1 MHLLFIALLTIL
13 AGTLLLAK
21 TKKEELGKFFLNIS
35 RFFII
40 VGFILFL
47 VCIAGG
53 ICMLAHHVKGGQ
65 PGFRHEMMMRHGH
78 PGMRGGFVCPP
89 GMCKGTCGKMDMQ
102 KDSLMKCC
110 PKKTAADTCKMSAA
124 KPQLPV
130 KTK

>member
-21 TKKEELGKFFLNIS
+21 TQKEELGKFYLNIS

-40 VGFILFL
+40 VGFILFIGS
-47 VCIAGG
+47 IAGG
-53 ICMLAHHVKGGQ
+53 ICMMVHHVKGGR
-65 PGFRHEMMMRHGH
+65 PGFRQEMMMKHMR

-89 GMCKGTCGKMDMQ
+89 GMCKGTCGKMEMQ

-110 PKKTAADTCKMSAA
+110 PKKAGADSCKMAPA
-124 KPQLPV
+124 KP
-130 KTK
+130 